1 MHPSPSPAPPPAIC
15 SSPVIGLQPPSPVNK
30 LLVHLCYKQGYW
42 NNQGLKRTAKR
53 KQNPP
58 KGRWLTSD
66 GSERAKQGE
75 GCQVPKSGW
84 GKFLKTFLP
93 MMENALCNYD
103 FGDEFCNF
111 TTDSNLLSAPPLKK
125 KIPTV
130 EHITYQQVFDQY
142 QSRQSQNQWCQDK
155 RLCVLSVIAEN
166 IQFPSH
172 TIFPQYARNNECS
185 PSTHTCKTFQR
196 QFYSW

>member
-1 MHPSPSPAPPPAIC
+1 MLTEDDTTLSLAERQIKMHPAPSPAPPPAIC
-15 SSPVIGLQPPSPVNK
+15 SSPVISLQPPSPVNK
-30 LLVHLCYKQGYW
+30 LLVHLCYEQGYW

-75 GCQVPKSGW
+75 ACQVPKSGW
-84 GKFLKTFLP
+84 GKFLKMFLP
-93 MMENALCNYD
+93 LKENALCNYD

-125 KIPTV
+125 NPYCRTHHLPTSLWSIP
-130 EHITYQQVFDQY
+130 
-142 QSRQSQNQWCQDK
+142 K
-155 RLCVLSVIAEN
+155 
-166 IQFPSH
+166 
-172 TIFPQYARNNECS
+172 
-185 PSTHTCKTFQR
+185 
-196 QFYSW
+196 